1 VSVGAEYLVKA
12 LFVLHKANKPKV
24 QVIYLSEPELISLEN
39 HQFSQEGLQQVRDM
53 FVFCCYTGLAY
64 QEMANLE
71 EKFIVKGFDNEL
83 RIEMNR
89 QKTGK
94 KIAIPLLP
102 KANLILDKYTNDS
115 QVVFEVLSNQKYNS
129 YLRRLHRYWGLKKD

>member
-71 EKFIVKGFDNEL
+71 ENFIVKGFDNEL

-102 KANLILDKYTNDS
+102 KANLILDK
-115 QVVFEVLSNQKYNS
+115 
-129 YLRRLHRYWGLKKD
+129 

>member
-1 VSVGAEYLVKA
+1 
-12 LFVLHKANKPKV
+12 
-24 QVIYLSEPELISLEN
+24 
-39 HQFSQEGLQQVRDM
+39 
-53 FVFCCYTGLAY
+53 VFCCYTGLAY

-71 EKFIVKGFDNEL
+71 ENFIVKGFDNEL

-102 KANLILDKYTNDS
+102 KANLILDK
-115 QVVFEVLSNQKYNS
+115 
-129 YLRRLHRYWGLKKD
+129 